1 MVFGN
6 EQFTIPEGLVTDEF
20 LIRPLVEGD
29 VELDYA
35 AVMESRE
42 FLRRWEQSSWP
53 ADDFTLAG
61 NLKDLQRH
69 EREHNNRESF
79 TFTVMN
85 PTETECLGC
94 IYIFPRTSRWL
105 AEARTTPIDD
115 TAWDTYEAVMLFW
128 IRQSRLAE
136 GMDRRLLDT
145 LRLWFEQEWTFDGLL
160 ILTNEQFEQQVE
172 MVEDAGLQLRMEVQL
187 PKQPGKYRAY
197 TAAANEP
204 GQA

>member
-6 EQFTIPEGLVTDEF
+6 ENATIPEGLVTNEW
-20 LIRPLVEGD
+20 LIRPLRATD

-42 FLRRWEQSSWP
+42 FLWKWEQSTWP

-69 EREHNNRESF
+69 EREHINRESF

-94 IYIFPRTSRWL
+94 IYINPLTARWL
-105 AEARTTPIDD
+105 SQAETTPMGD
-115 TAWDTYEAVMLFW
+115 TDWADYEAVVLFW
-128 IRQSRLAE
+128 IRQARLVE

-145 LRLWFEQEWTFDGLL
+145 LRPWLAQEWIFDGYLFQ
-160 ILTNEQFEQQVE
+160 TNEQFEQQVDMFE
-172 MVEDAGLQLRMEVQL
+172 AAGLQLQFEVKL
-187 PKQPGKYRAY
+187 PKHVGKYLAY
-197 TAAANEP
+197 T
-204 GQA
+204 